1 MQRCCLA
8 FLLTMT
14 GLCQAQETPIPA
26 PPQIAA
32 SSLILMDFTTGE
44 VLAESNA
51 DSPVEPAS
59 ITKLMTGYVVF
70 KALDGGLVHIDDTA
84 YISEAAWRTDGSR
97 MFVEVGTRVP
107 LQDLMRGMII
117 QSGNDAS
124 VALAEHVAGSEEA
137 FVDLMNQYAAGLG
150 MLNTSY
156 RNSTGLPAEGH
167 YSTARDSA
175 IIARAI
181 ISEFPQYYALYSER
195 EFMWNDI
202 RQPNRNDLLARD
214 AAVDGLK
221 TGHTDAAGY
230 CLVSSAKRDDM
241 RLIAVVMGAPS
252 VNARLD
258 GSQALLNYGF
268 RFFETRKLFSQGEQ
282 VTESRVW
289 KGEQKTVGLGVAEDV
304 YVTAPRGQ
312 ADALAASAQV
322 TAQLIAPLE
331 ANVDVGTVSVT
342 YHDTPKLSVPL
353 VTLSPVAEAG
363 LWTRML
369 DEVALWLE

>member
-1 MQRCCLA
+1 MQRSWLA
-8 FLLTMT
+8 LLLTFT
-14 GLCQAQETPIPA
+14 GLCHAQEAPIPA
-26 PPQIAA
+26 PPQIPA

-51 DSPVEPAS
+51 DERVEPAS

-70 KALDGGLVHIDDTA
+70 KALAGGLIHIDDTA
-84 YISEAAWRTDGSR
+84 YVSEAAWRTDGSR
-97 MFVEVGTRVP
+97 MFIDVGTRVP
-107 LQDLMRGMII
+107 VQDLLRGMII

-137 FVDLMNQYAAGLG
+137 FVDLMNQYAASLG
-150 MLNTSY
+150 MQNTSY
-156 RNSTGLPAEGH
+156 RNSTGLPADGH

-181 ISEFPQYYALYSER
+181 INEFPEYYRYYSER
-195 EFMWNDI
+195 EFTWNDI

-214 AAVDGLK
+214 KAVDGLK

-230 CLVSSAKRDDM
+230 CLVSSALRDDM

-268 RFFETRKLFSQGEQ
+268 RFFETRKLFSRGEQ

-289 KGEQKTVGLGVAEDV
+289 KGTSKTVPLGVAEDV
-304 YVTAPRGQ
+304 FVTAPRGQ
-312 ADALAASAQV
+312 ADALSASAEV
-322 TAQLIAPLE
+322 ATQLIAPLDE
-331 ANVDVGTVSVT
+331 HASVGTVTVT
-342 YHDTPKLSVPL
+342 LRDAPKLSVPL
-353 VTLSPVAEAG
+353 VTLAPVAEAG
-363 LWTRML
+363 IFSRML